1 MGVPPIVE
9 QPKPMDVTAAAWAL
23 RVTLPRVEYGGNC
36 NIALLPVLRLDGT
49 YTSVVDSY
57 LRIAQTELSPPGV
70 LDLDALVRR
79 CSLIRGIGGFRQ
91 VRFGASSGKIRNGNK
106 GMRLLRHTGD
116 SFIMKLRKKKVLKL
130 SGRRPI
136 FKLAGP
142 PYKIGVWS
150 SFCASVEPTIIVKNA
165 EYDKREGS
173 PTQPN
178 ARPPKH
184 LLWNLHPNYMEGK
197 HVRAYEQCKIATC
210 RKNRRN
216 LV

>member
-1 MGVPPIVE
+1 MLALTLLFALLCVVSASRSDAVCSNFYGRPPLFACVELFLGLQDRQHRFMGVPPIVE

-91 VRFGASSGKIRNGNK
+91 VRKSAVP
-106 GMRLLRHTGD
+106 LR
-116 SFIMKLRKKKVLKL
+116 R
-130 SGRRPI
+130 
-136 FKLAGP
+136 
-142 PYKIGVWS
+142 
-150 SFCASVEPTIIVKNA
+150 EPA
-165 EYDKREGS
+165 DK
-173 PTQPN
+173 PD
-178 ARPPKH
+178 
-184 LLWNLHPNYMEGK
+184 
-197 HVRAYEQCKIATC
+197 
-210 RKNRRN
+210 
-216 LV
+216 